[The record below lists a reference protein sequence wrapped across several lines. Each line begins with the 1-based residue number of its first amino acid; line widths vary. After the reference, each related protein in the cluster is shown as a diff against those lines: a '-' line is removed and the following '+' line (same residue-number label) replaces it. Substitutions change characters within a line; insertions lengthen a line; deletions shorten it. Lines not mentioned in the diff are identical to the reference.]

1 MKIPQFLADE
11 IKDYMKCFY
20 DLKPDQRLFFKS
32 KGYLGHEITR
42 GSKKAGIKR
51 INIHALRHSH
61 ISLLMDRGFSALDI
75 AERVGHEAISITY
88 KYAHMYPNKQD
99 EMARKLEEERSQE

>member
-1 MKIPQFLADE
+1 MRLRST
-11 IKDYMKCFY
+11 CFY

-99 EMARKLEEERSQE
+99 EMARKLEEERS